1 MTPPADSVDK
11 DVVIGGLMA
20 RIATLVAQNEAL
32 AAANAVL
39 VARIAELEAK
49 LDQPPNRSFF
59 LS

>member
-1 MTPPADSVDK
+1 MTSPADLVDK
-11 DVVIGGLMA
+11 DATIAALMA
-20 RIATLVAQNEAL
+20 RIEAL